1 MKIMVIRKRII
12 GFPGLMVG
20 LLIKTVSSVC
30 VYGYG
35 RKGWWKSWTPQVVV
49 GSDDISSHSW
59 GDTGGRFEVADNPSN
74 AFNNRYYIA
83 VTKHWNFDG
92 WGELG
97 THFSYLYNRRSDYPL
112 NGFAAGINF
121 QFKLYGE
128 DSLWKKAVNGLCIY
142 VWCADDVTAHSGGN
156 KSRFSEYD
164 RFNFNSGN
172 TDILEMYQLYYQ
184 TIKACNYVINNA
196 ERTPVEKSFLEPRLG
211 QAYFLK
217 SIK

>member
-30 VYGYG
+30 VYGW
-35 RKGWWKSWTPQVVV
+35 KEGWWKSWTPQVVV

-128 DSLWKKAVNGLCIY
+128 DSLWKKAVNGLNFMMEAYPANGRGYLYKDSFEPQANLDRGFSIGKHDINVGITYTIWKDYISLIGELYGCK
-142 VWCADDVTAHSGGN
+142 DFSGGIQF
-156 KSRFSEYD
+156 K
-164 RFNFNSGN
+164 
-172 TDILEMYQLYYQ
+172 
-184 TIKACNYVINNA
+184 VH
-196 ERTPVEKSFLEPRLG
+196 
-211 QAYFLK
+211 LK
-217 SIK
+217 